1 MESKVFDVEAAG
13 LTFPFKFYT
22 FDSIQDDLKNFVDQ
36 VKQYDMSIYKNGAKF
51 VKTKTIRQNSLLI
64 LNSLLT

>member
-22 FDSIQDDLKNFVDQ
+22 FDSIQDDLK
-36 VKQYDMSIYKNGAKF
+36 KF
-51 VKTKTIRQNSLLI
+51 FWRSSQAIRYVNL
-64 LNSLLT
+64 

>member
-22 FDSIQDDLKNFVDQ
+22 FDSIQDDLKNFWRSSQ
-36 VKQYDMSIYKNGAKF
+36 A
-51 VKTKTIRQNSLLI
+51 IRYVNL
-64 LNSLLT
+64 